1 MGTAVRLGLVCKFR
15 EQPIR
20 FRTSTAA
27 ALLRLPSLERAAKL
41 SGLCAANA
49 EALTAAIEFCAAKGI
64 GCFRIGS
71 QILPLKTHPA
81 VGYELANLPEGRA
94 IMGAF
99 ERCGRL
105 ARRKGVRLCFHPDQF
120 VVLSS
125 PRENVVERSIAEL
138 DYQAEVAQWVSADVI
153 NVHAG
158 GGYGDKREALNRF
171 RNNYKRLSRAAR
183 RRLTVEND
191 DCVYAPTDLLPIC
204 EQVGLP
210 LVYDVHHHR
219 CLSDGLTIEEAT
231 RAALAT
237 WNREPLFHVSSPL
250 GGWGAARPAYHAD
263 FISPAD
269 LPASWRALAITVE
282 VEAKAKELAV
292 LDLMRQLDATSFERG
307 SKPAHSR
314 LRSRA

>member
-1 MGTAVRLGLVCKFR
+1 MRLGLVCKFR
-15 EQPIR
+15 EQPIK

-27 ALLRLPSLERAAKL
+27 ALLRLSAVDRAARL
-41 SGLCAANA
+41 ASMCAANA
-49 EALTAAIEFCAAKGI
+49 QSLAAAIEFCAANRI

-81 VGYELANLPEGRA
+81 VGYELENLPDGRA
-94 IMGAF
+94 IIAAF

-120 VVLSS
+120 VVLNS
-125 PRENVVERSIAEL
+125 PRENVVEQSIAEL

-158 GGYGDKREALNRF
+158 GGYGDKREALARF
-171 RNNYKRLSRAAR
+171 RTNTKRLSRAAR

-191 DCVYAPTDLLPIC
+191 DCLYAPADLLPMC
-204 EQVGLP
+204 EQIGMP

-219 CLSDGLTIEEAT
+219 YLADGLSTEEAT

-250 GGWGAARPAYHAD
+250 GGWTAARPTYHAD
-263 FISPAD
+263 FIAPAD
-269 LPASWRALAITVE
+269 LPAGWRALAITVE

-292 LDLMRQLDATSFERG
+292 LELMRHLDATTFDPA
-307 SKPAHSR
+307 SKRTLSR
-314 LRSRA
+314 SRSRA